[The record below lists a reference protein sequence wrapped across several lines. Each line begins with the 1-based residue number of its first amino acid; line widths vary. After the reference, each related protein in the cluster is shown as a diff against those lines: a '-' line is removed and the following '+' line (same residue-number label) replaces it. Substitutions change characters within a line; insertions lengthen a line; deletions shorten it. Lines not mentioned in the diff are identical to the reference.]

1 MEQTGKSYYFIFND
15 DCFDRNSQRSNIARQ
30 KRPYNKTVYDMNKAV
45 EELDRYDDFDSLK
58 IEPIKY
64 KKEDGEYGIQ
74 YKMEKHV
81 DGTVIFPHQQK
92 AALSFLKDL
101 RGFGLL
107 ADVVGSGKTFE
118 ASVILSELAV
128 RGKIKSMLLVVP
140 GQVYDSWIDV
150 LGTQF
155 GLGKNV
161 LFEAT
166 EHMKTVA
173 AFQSCGITFDEQ
185 NRPSRPIIVKT
196 EDFVNWDNN
205 LSTLLFDVIV
215 VDEAHHLCK
224 EDGEYAK
231 AMKLLSMMMATKK
244 RANVTYCLLL
254 SATPHSG
261 NLAHMFRLWYFVRC
275 KGGHPDDFDEKE
287 DINRSAEYNRE
298 KAYYQ
303 ERVCRGATTVMEF
316 IKNVKMSEV
325 LLNYEEE
332 FFTFIAIRGTT
343 REKFGKMAKG
353 EQQML
358 IDNFLTENW
367 EVREKVMRNVASAYH
382 NGVLRSIMIRQP
394 SGSRIGKSKTQI
406 NYLFYPASKEYKDK
420 TITVGDINE
429 DNCFKVNLSRLSL
442 ENDPCITAIDK
453 YDKSHNQTMVSL
465 AEYVRDNCGNNSE
478 ASFHSDVMCNI
489 FKATKDD
496 SAFEKENYEVYY
508 ESQMKWCPDNTMR
521 CLVQPI
527 YDKEDLFTPKF
538 EQTKKLLRKHKD
550 QRVLVFFDY
559 ELKKSELMHG
569 RFEKAILAD
578 DEFKDRVIIGTGNN
592 KEQTLAAFHEKSNAI
607 LVVTDA
613 AFTEGVNLQKSN
625 IIINFQVTP
634 DPLSMDQRIGRIFR
648 LGQTNDVII
657 YSLANMHKLE
667 GFALMYF
674 TRIGLMSSNSGDATI
689 IAGSNNERM
698 VAVQCDR
705 CGKVALYS
713 QEDFETHKKN
723 GDLICIDGPNCKS
736 FDRPNGTEMQE
747 ISVYDFK
754 CDKCSTVF
762 ARSISDESGY
772 YCVSASRMGK
782 SIMCNSGD
790 KGDRAFYCRK
800 ICAMA
805 NCSRFR
811 PGECAAVEAYKR
823 NKSIGDADLGKL
835 CEQCPNKSRCPEK
848 CRFKVGKEGILPCTN
863 CQYASCRPKP
873 HVIEFDDRWEADCPV
888 CRMIGGNKRG
898 RIRPVVARTF
908 AAYLRASWDFSH
920 DGGKA
925 FCNNLLDEAG
935 KVTDIKEVLDADAKE

>member
-1 MEQTGKSYYFIFND
+1 MEKTYYFIFND
-15 DCFDRNSQRSNIARQ
+15 ECFDRNSQRSNIARQ
-30 KRPYNKTVYDMNKAV
+30 KRPYNKTIYDMNMAV

-58 IEPIKY
+58 IDPSKY
-64 KKEDGEYGIQ
+64 ERVGDVIEYGISLDRT
-74 YKMEKHV
+74 KHT
-81 DGTVIFPHQQK
+81 DNSVILPHQR
-92 AALSFLKDL
+92 AAAISFLKDL

-140 GQVYDSWIDV
+140 GQVYDSWVEV
-150 LGTQF
+150 LELQF
-155 GLGKNV
+155 GLGKGV
-161 LFEAT
+161 LFEAGESFRT
-166 EHMKTVA
+166 TADFKASTL
-173 AFQSCGITFDEQ
+173 TFDEQ

-196 EDFVNWDNN
+196 EDFVNWDND
-205 LSTLLFDVIV
+205 LAAMLFDVIV

-275 KGGHPDDFDEKE
+275 KGGCPDDFDEKE

-298 KAYYQ
+298 KAYYI

-316 IKNVKMSEV
+316 IKHVKHSEV
-325 LLNYEEE
+325 LLNYAEE
-332 FFTFIAIRGTT
+332 FFAYAATRGMT
-343 REKFGKMAKG
+343 REKFPAVTKG

-358 IDNFLTENW
+358 IDDFLDHPDNFEIK
-367 EVREKVMRNVASAYH
+367 ERIMRNVASAYH

-394 SGSRIGKSKTQI
+394 ATSLIAKEKEQV
-406 NYLFYPASKEYKDK
+406 NYLFYPADK
-420 TITVGDINE
+420 RKQGTITVTDWYNRPL
-429 DNCFKVNLSRLSL
+429 KVNLSKLSL
-442 ENDPCITAIDK
+442 GDDACIIPLDEF
-453 YDKSHNQTMVSL
+453 DNSPGQPVSL
-465 AEYVRDNCGNNSE
+465 REYAEENCRDVPE
-478 ASFHSDVMCNI
+478 KMFTSDIICSV
-489 FKATKDD
+489 FEKTADE
-496 SAFEKENYEVYY
+496 SAFEKFGYQGYY
-508 ESQMKWCPDNTMR
+508 REQMRSCPDNKMR
-521 CLVQPI
+521 CMIKPV
-527 YDKEDLFTPKF
+527 YDKDDLFTAKF
-538 EQTKKLLRKHKD
+538 EQTKEILRKHKN

-578 DEFKDRVIIGTGNN
+578 DEFKDRVIVGTASN
-592 KEQTLAAFHEKSNAI
+592 KEKTLEIFNEKEDAI
-607 LVVTDA
+607 LVVKDA
-613 AFTEGVNLQKSN
+613 SFTEGVNLQLSN
-625 IIINFQVTP
+625 IIINFQVSP
-634 DPLSMDQRIGRIFR
+634 DPLAMDQRIGRIFR
-648 LGQTNDVII
+648 LGQKNNVII

-705 CGKVALYS
+705 CGRVALYS
-713 QEDFETHKKN
+713 QEDYEFHKKE
-723 GDLICIDGPNCKS
+723 GGLICDQGPECIGP
-736 FDRPNGTEMQE
+736 DRPNGTEMKE

-754 CDKCSTVF
+754 CDKCGTVF
-762 ARSISDESGY
+762 ARSVSDESGY
-772 YCVSASRMGK
+772 RCVSVSATGR
-782 SIMCNSGD
+782 SIMCNSGE
-790 KGDRAFYCRK
+790 KGDRRLYCRK
-800 ICAMA
+800 ICAML

-811 PGECAAVEAYKR
+811 PGECLAVEAYR
-823 NKSIGDADLGKL
+823 RDRSIGDQDLYML
-835 CEQCPNKSRCPEK
+835 CNRCPNKNRCPEK
-848 CRFKVGKEGILPCTN
+848 CRPYIGTDGVTPCST
-863 CQYASCRPKP
+863 CQYATCRPKP
-873 HVIEFDDRWEADCPV
+873 HVIDFDDRWEADCPV
-888 CRMIGGNKRG
+888 CKMMGGSKRG

-908 AAYLRASWDFSH
+908 AAYLRASWDFTH

-925 FCNNLLDEAG
+925 FCENLLKEAR
-935 KVTDIKEVLDADAKE
+935 KVSDIKEVLDADTKE

>member
-1 MEQTGKSYYFIFND
+1 MEKTYYFIFND

-30 KRPYNKTVYDMNKAV
+30 KRPYNKTIYDMNKAV

-58 IEPIKY
+58 IDAAKY
-64 KKEDGEYGIQ
+64 EKTEKTVDYGI
-74 YKMEKHV
+74 MLDRTKHA
-81 DGTVIFPHQQK
+81 DNSVILKHQK
-92 AALSFLKDL
+92 AAALSFLKDL

-140 GQVYDSWIDV
+140 GQVYDSWVNV
-150 LGTQF
+150 LELQF
-155 GLGKNV
+155 GLGTSV
-161 LFEAT
+161 LFEAGEDFKSMSDFKSST
-166 EHMKTVA
+166 L
-173 AFQSCGITFDEQ
+173 TFDEQ

-196 EDFVNWDNN
+196 EDFVNWDND

-261 NLAHMFRLWYFVRC
+261 NLVHMFRLWYFVRC
-275 KGGHPDDFDEKE
+275 RGGNPEDFDEKE
-287 DINRSAEYNRE
+287 DINRSEEYNRE
-298 KAYYQ
+298 KAYYI

-316 IKNVKMSEV
+316 IKNVKSSEV
-325 LLNYEEE
+325 LLNYADEL
-332 FFTFIAIRGTT
+332 FKFAAKDGMT
-343 REKFGKMAKG
+343 REKFYAATKG
-353 EQQML
+353 EQQRIIDDFL
-358 IDNFLTENW
+358 AEPDNFDIQD
-367 EVREKVMRNVASAYH
+367 RVMHNVASAYH

-394 SGSRIGKSKTQI
+394 STSLISKEKQQI
-406 NYLFYPASKEYKDK
+406 NYLFYPADK
-420 TITVGDINE
+420 NKQGTITVKDWYKKNSL
-429 DNCFKVNLSRLSL
+429 KVNLSKLTL
-442 ENDPCITAIDK
+442 GDDACITPLDDDNAPG
-453 YDKSHNQTMVSL
+453 HTVSL
-465 AEYVRDNCGNNSE
+465 KEYVEENHQDVPEGM
-478 ASFHSDVMCNI
+478 FHSDIICSVFEN
-489 FKATKDD
+489 TVDV
-496 SAFEKENYEVYY
+496 SAFEKKDFQIYY
-508 ESQMKWCPDNTMR
+508 REQMRYCQDNKMR
-521 CLVQPI
+521 CMIKPV
-527 YDKEDLFTPKF
+527 YEKDDLFTAKY
-538 EQTKKLLRKHKD
+538 EQTKELLRKHSK
-550 QRVLVFFDY
+550 QRVLIFFDY

-569 RFEKAILAD
+569 KFEKAILAD
-578 DEFKDRVIIGTGNN
+578 DEFKDRVIIGTANN
-592 KEQTLAAFHEKSNAI
+592 KEKTLEIFNEKDDAI
-607 LVVTDA
+607 LVVKDA
-613 AFTEGVNLQKSN
+613 SFTEGVNLQLSN

-648 LGQTNDVII
+648 LGQKNNVII

-713 QEDFETHKKN
+713 QEDYEFYKKSED
-723 GDLICIDGPNCKS
+723 GLICNDGPECVGP
-736 FDRPNGTEMQE
+736 DRPKGTEMKE

-762 ARSISDESGY
+762 ARSVADESGY
-772 YCVSASRMGK
+772 LCISNSTTGRN
-782 SIMCNSGD
+782 IMCNSGD
-790 KGDRAFYCRK
+790 KGDRRLYCRK

-811 PGECAAVEAYKR
+811 PGECAAVEAYR
-823 NKSIGDADLGKL
+823 RDKSIGDQDLYML
-835 CEQCPNKSRCPEK
+835 CNRCPSKSRCPEK
-848 CRFKVGKEGILPCTN
+848 CRPYIGADGVMACST
-863 CQYASCRPKP
+863 CQYATCRPKP

-888 CRMIGGNKRG
+888 CKMMGGNKKG

-908 AAYLRASWDFSH
+908 AAYLRASWDFTH

-925 FCNNLLDEAG
+925 FCNNLLNEAN
-935 KVTDIKEVLDADAKE
+935 KVSDIKMVLDADTKE

>member
-1 MEQTGKSYYFIFND
+1 MEKTYYFIFND
-15 DCFDRNSQRSNIARQ
+15 ECFDRNSQRSNIARQ
-30 KRPYNKTVYDMNKAV
+30 KRPYNKTIYDMNRAV

-58 IEPIKY
+58 IDPSKY
-64 KKEDGEYGIQ
+64 EKVGDVIEYGISLDRT
-74 YKMEKHV
+74 KHT
-81 DGTVIFPHQQK
+81 DNSVILPHQR
-92 AALSFLKDL
+92 AAAISFLKDL

-140 GQVYDSWIDV
+140 GQVYDSWLSV
-150 LGTQF
+150 LELQF

-161 LFEAT
+161 LFEAGESFRT
-166 EHMKTVA
+166 TADFKA
-173 AFQSCGITFDEQ
+173 SDLTFDEQ

-196 EDFVNWDNN
+196 EDFVNWDND
-205 LSTLLFDVIV
+205 LAAMLFDVIV

-275 KGGHPDDFDEKE
+275 KGGCPDDFDEKE
-287 DINRSAEYNRE
+287 DINRSEEYNRE
-298 KAYYQ
+298 KAYYI

-316 IKNVKMSEV
+316 IKHVKHSEV
-325 LLNYEEE
+325 LLNYAEE
-332 FFTFIAIRGTT
+332 FFAFAATKGMARA
-343 REKFGKMAKG
+343 KFPTVTKG

-358 IDNFLTENW
+358 IDDFLDHPDNFEIKD
-367 EVREKVMRNVASAYH
+367 RIMHNVASAYH

-394 SGSRIGKSKTQI
+394 STSLIAKEKEQI
-406 NYLFYPASKEYKDK
+406 NYLFYPADK
-420 TITVGDINE
+420 NKQGTVTVMDWYNRPL
-429 DNCFKVNLSRLSL
+429 KVNLAKLSL
-442 ENDPCITAIDK
+442 GNEACITPLDEF
-453 YDKSHNQTMVSL
+453 DNSPGQPVSL
-465 AEYVRDNCGNNSE
+465 QEYVEENCQDVPE
-478 ASFHSDVMCNI
+478 KMFHADIVCSV
-489 FKATKDD
+489 FEKTADD
-496 SAFEKENYEVYY
+496 SAFEKFGYQGYY
-508 ESQMKWCPDNTMR
+508 REQMRSCPDNKMR
-521 CLVQPI
+521 CMIKPV
-527 YDKEDLFTPKF
+527 YDKDDLFTAKF
-538 EQTKKLLRKHKD
+538 EQTKEILRKHKA

-559 ELKKSELMHG
+559 ELKKAELMHG

-578 DEFKDRVIIGTGNN
+578 DEFKDRVIVGTAAN
-592 KEQTLAAFHEKSNAI
+592 KEKTLETFNEKEDAI
-607 LVVTDA
+607 LVVKDA
-613 AFTEGVNLQKSN
+613 SFTEGVNLQLSN

-634 DPLSMDQRIGRIFR
+634 DPLAMDQRIGRIFR
-648 LGQTNDVII
+648 LGQKNNVII

-705 CGKVALYS
+705 CGRVALYS
-713 QEDFETHKKN
+713 QEDYEFHKKE
-723 GDLICIDGPNCKS
+723 GGLICDQGPECIGP
-736 FDRPNGTEMQE
+736 DRPNGTEMKE

-754 CDKCSTVF
+754 CDKCGTVF
-762 ARSISDESGY
+762 ARSVSDESGY
-772 YCVSASRMGK
+772 RCVSVSATGR
-782 SIMCNSGD
+782 SIMCNSGE
-790 KGDRAFYCRK
+790 KGDRRLYCRK
-800 ICAMA
+800 ICAML

-811 PGECAAVEAYKR
+811 PGECLAVEAYR
-823 NKSIGDADLGKL
+823 RDRSIGDQDLYML
-835 CEQCPNKSRCPEK
+835 CNRCPNRSRCPEK
-848 CRFKVGKEGILPCTN
+848 CRPYIGTDGVTPCST
-863 CQYASCRPKP
+863 CQYATCRPKP
-873 HVIEFDDRWEADCPV
+873 HVIDFDDRWEAECPV
-888 CRMIGGNKRG
+888 CKMMGGSKRG

-908 AAYLRASWDFSH
+908 AAYLRASWDFTH

-925 FCNNLLDEAG
+925 FCENLLKEAR
-935 KVTDIKEVLDADAKE
+935 KVSDIKDVLDADTKE